1 MESINLSKNNL
12 ALIGSAEFMSGSS
25 AEQSEARR
33 VFEDK
38 IEILNTHAANKSA
51 VAGQLALRP
60 FIQRP
65 LVWPGSWAYG
75 CGLCFMF
82 VHSAEFQAWQD
93 HCEEIATKQA
103 FCRLQVRAIPK
114 RCNLEC
120 HIESGLHEMAS
131 RWYTCL
137 EITNVR
143 PEWKSPK
150 MA

>member
-1 MESINLSKNNL
+1 
-12 ALIGSAEFMSGSS
+12 MSGSS

-38 IEILNTHAANKSA
+38 IEILNTHAANTSA

-65 LVWPGSWAYG
+65 LVWPDSWAYG

-93 HCEEIATKQA
+93 HCEETATFKQA

-120 HIESGLHEMAS
+120 HIEPGLH
-131 RWYTCL
+131 RWYTCP

-143 PEWKSPK
+143 PEGKSLK
-150 MA
+150 MAPDGSDEVGLPTNE